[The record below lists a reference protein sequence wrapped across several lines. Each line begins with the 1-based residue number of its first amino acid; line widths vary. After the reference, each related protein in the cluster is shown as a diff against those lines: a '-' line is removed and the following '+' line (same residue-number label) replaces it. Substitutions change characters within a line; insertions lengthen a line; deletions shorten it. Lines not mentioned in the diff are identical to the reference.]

1 MGDLYY
7 TRLPPAV
14 QLCQALGALRATT
27 GRSTTAVQGRLRAGT
42 SGESA
47 SKARA
52 WALYTEIEA
61 LYKAH
66 FIAVQALYKDFF
78 IVVKALYKAL
88 QIAVQGIVKDLLIG
102 VYTLFQDPSFVSQ
115 ALVPALKDTTSSTS
129 IPTKESELFSCPSAT
144 SSPRCLTT
152 IATACLHGMGKRGAG
167 EGTARKLRGMSED
180 VNAQTAGT

>member
-52 WALYTEIEA
+52 WA
-61 LYKAH
+61 H

-88 QIAVQGIVKDLLIG
+88 QIAVQGIVNNFLIG
-102 VYTLFQDPSFVSQ
+102 VYARFQAPSFVFQ
-115 ALVPALKDTTSSTS
+115 ALFLALKDTTSSTS

-167 EGTARKLRGMSED
+167 EGIASKLRGMSED
-180 VNAQTAGT
+180 VNAQTSGT